1 MELSDKSQTYIHNIL
16 SLRPSLSKTTIFSI
30 VNHCVFHFHDSVK
43 ILCRELGVSRSGY
56 YKWLNC
62 QNDVNRHA
70 SIIDAVRQYQALSN
84 YATGYR
90 KMAIYLKLNHITEL
104 HASTVYRLMRKYG
117 LLSRSVRTKK
127 AHLINQ
133 EIKPYRDLIKRDFCA
148 SRPNEK
154 WCIDITQLNASNGK
168 LYLCAIID
176 LFDRS
181 IVSYQTSLKQ
191 NKSLVSQT
199 IKSAFLKMPPS
210 ENGSLLLHSDQGAV
224 FATKEQK
231 RLLNM
236 YHITPSMSKPGTPY
250 DNAVIESFFSALK
263 CECIHLLP
271 QVSIKQMIAEIDKY
285 ITFYNHYRIH
295 MRFRD
300 TPYHVRKQGMA
311 K

>member
-1 MELSDKSQTYIHNIL
+1 MELSDKSQTYIQNIL
-16 SLRPSLSKTTIFSI
+16 TLRPSLSKTTIFSV
-30 VNHCVFHFHDSVK
+30 VNHCVYHFHDPVK
-43 ILCRELGVSRSGY
+43 ILCRKLGVSRSGY

-62 QNDVNRHA
+62 QNTINRQA
-70 SIIDAVRQYQALSN
+70 STIDAIKQYQALSN
-84 YATGYR
+84 YTTGYR

-104 HASTVYRLMRKYG
+104 HASTVYRLMRKYS

-148 SRPNEK
+148 NRPNEK

-168 LYLCAIID
+168 LYLCTIID

-199 IKSAFLKMPPS
+199 IKNAFQKVPPCD
-210 ENGSLLLHSDQGAV
+210 NGSLLLHSDQGAV

-250 DNAVIESFFSALK
+250 DNAVIESFFSSLK

-271 QVSIKQMIAEIDKY
+271 QVSIRQMIAEIDKY

-300 TPYHVRKQGMA
+300 TPHHVRNQGMA